1 MQPKKLLR
9 SIGICIGSVLLAIV
23 IGCILMT
30 CAYVMPTYRMLPHVV
45 QSEDSINVEGSAYY
59 WAPGYPGARLDEYTD
74 NIMMQTAVFEGTG
87 NKLRDAMLN
96 PRMIFP
102 NADLNPGDALINYV
116 YGARNGEITTYGR
129 YWHGY
134 LLFLKPLLL
143 FFNLSDIRMFNMVLQ
158 WGLALSL
165 LILAYRKAGL
175 RLVIPLGIAIL
186 SLNPLSTALSFQ
198 YSSIYLL
205 TLIACILQLQFEL
218 YRKRDGWLLYLWLG
232 IATAFFDFLTYPP
245 AALGICLIQG
255 LALREGRSKEK
266 LAYTIA
272 AGFSWG
278 IGYGGMWGGK
288 WLAGSLLTGQ
298 NILADAVEKVQY
310 RIGAQTVS
318 AEGGSTFTYG
328 DILLKNIGVYY
339 NAAGLLM
346 LLGLVILVGYLILV
360 KGYRFRPVQSNLA
373 AFLGVALIPFAWYFV
388 LKNHSG
394 VHYWMTH
401 RNLSITIMAL
411 SSFVSFSLIQ
421 NGGTENG

>member
-1 MQPKKLLR
+1 MR
-9 SIGICIGSVLLAIV
+9 SKNVLTVLFMAFASIAAAILA
-23 IGCILMT
+23 GCVLMT
-30 CAYVMPTYRMLPHVV
+30 CVYALPTGRMLTNL
-45 QSEDSINVEGSAYY
+45 SEGYESITSEGSSFN

-143 FFNLSDIRMFNMVLQ
+143 FFTLSDIRMFNMVLQ

-245 AALGICLIQG
+245 AALGICLILG

-310 RIGAQTVS
+310 RTGAQTVS

-328 DILLKNIGVYY
+328 DILLKNIGVYC
-339 NAAGLLM
+339 NAAGLLL